1 MWGNATTEEDSKACI
16 TRFENLLN
24 TSHRSC
30 ILPTT
35 LCAVCSCNSS
45 NKHTHTIAI
54 KDLPGLHLLDASL
67 PKTREEPRA
76 AHTTFSYAS
85 KTYCLQPLAIH
96 NNIVSVCSTCLDHLS
111 TKKDSPMDSLVRI
124 DIGAPPQNCT
134 RTRVYK
140 LYPFFFPFPFFGGLL
155 K

>member
-111 TKKDSPMDSLVRI
+111 TKKDSPMDSQGTKTTKKKNKNTGTPKEQSLETSR
-124 DIGAPPQNCT
+124 ASTTNS
-134 RTRVYK
+134 
-140 LYPFFFPFPFFGGLL
+140 
-155 K
+155 